1 MNRSLVVIFSL
12 IGFVLVVAIIY
23 NTTKTNKA
31 IENIQITPTVAQV
44 NQKMQDSE
52 LKTED
57 IRQGQ
62 GEAVKEGDTVEVNYT
77 GTLTNGTKFDSSYD
91 RNQTF
96 KFTVG
101 VGQVIQ
107 GWDKGLIGMKKG
119 GLRKLTIPS
128 SLAYGEQGVPGAIP
142 PNSPLI
148 FEIELV
154 SIN

>member
-1 MNRSLVVIFSL
+1 MNRSLAIIFST
-12 IGFVLVVAIIY
+12 IGIVLVVAIVY
-23 NTTKTNKA
+23 SATKTNKA

-44 NQKMQDSE
+44 NQKMEETD
-52 LKTED
+52 LKIED

-77 GTLTNGTKFDSSYD
+77 GTLINGTKFDSSYD

-101 VGQVIQ
+101 AGQVIQ
-107 GWDKGLIGMKKG
+107 GWEKGLIGMKKG

-142 PNSPLI
+142 PSSPLI

-154 SIN
+154 SVN